1 MPYDN
6 YVINSK
12 LENSEEQYFSAA
24 KVEAI
29 KNIVDLSDNFLFLD
43 CDVFITD
50 KINSKFQNIVQADEG
65 MSPNTWGLYQYC
77 KQIGIDFIQKYDEN
91 NIRMLNMGVFRSSKD
106 IVYQYYD
113 SFFENL
119 NKNLNFL
126 NNYDHPI
133 NFHFPFTI
141 LLEQTLIYE
150 VFKKNNML
158 KQVYQA
164 YGLNKPT
171 FNKYSFQLPCPRG
184 IENAKLRKVVDFSNA
199 PEFDGWF
206 DTPANIEKIDQT
218 KFVHLAM
225 YKNNEEILKE
235 VEDWGHANFPL
246 EMKNFMK
253 KLEKILK

>member
-6 YVINSK
+6 YIINSK
-12 LENSEEQYFSAA
+12 LENREEQYFSAA

-29 KNIVDLSDNFLFLD
+29 KNIVDINDNFLFLD

-50 KINSKFQNIVQADEG
+50 KINSKFKNIVQIDEG

-77 KQIGIDFIQKYDEN
+77 KQIGVDFVQKYNEN
-91 NIRMLNMGVFRSSKD
+91 NIRMLNMGVFRSSKN

-133 NFHFPFTI
+133 NFHIPFTI

-150 VFKKNNML
+150 VFKKNHML
-158 KQVYQA
+158 GQVYQA
-164 YGLNKPT
+164 YGVNKPT
-171 FNKYSFQLPCPRG
+171 FNKYKFQLPCPRALVHT
-184 IENAKLRKVVDFSNA
+184 ELRKVVDFSNA
-199 PEFDGWF
+199 PEFDKWF

-225 YKNNEEILKE
+225 HKNNEKILKE
-235 VEDWGHANFPL
+235 VEDWGHTNFPL
-246 EMKNFMK
+246 EMKSFMK